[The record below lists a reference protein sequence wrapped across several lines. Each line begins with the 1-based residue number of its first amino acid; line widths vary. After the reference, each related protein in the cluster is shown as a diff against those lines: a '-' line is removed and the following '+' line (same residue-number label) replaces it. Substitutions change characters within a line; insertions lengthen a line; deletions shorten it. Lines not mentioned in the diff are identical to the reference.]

1 METQN
6 VKDTVRQI
14 FTEYLTANGHRKTP
28 ERYAILDTIY
38 SIDGHFDIDMLYSRM
53 MDQENFRVSR
63 ATLYNTIILLINARL
78 VIKHQFG
85 TSSQYEKSYNRETHH
100 HQICTQCGK
109 VTEFQNE
116 ELQQAIENTKLSRF
130 QLSHYSLYIYGVCSK
145 CDRANKRKKVNN
157 NNTVYVTVEDLEQ
170 KMDSIKDK
178 IEEIK
183 DVKLVK
189 ENEDGTKQYVIEANG
204 DTDLRKVIFSEF
216 AKENI
221 TIFEM
226 KKADITLEDAFM
238 QLIEGGEK

>member
-100 HQICTQCGK
+100 HQICTQCGR
-109 VTEFQNE
+109 VTGTNLLLV
-116 ELQQAIENTKLSRF
+116 ELTVTIKKPGLAFLEGIRNSQENLQKSKKLG
-130 QLSHYSLYIYGVCSK
+130 I
-145 CDRANKRKKVNN
+145 
-157 NNTVYVTVEDLEQ
+157 
-170 KMDSIKDK
+170 I
-178 IEEIK
+178 
-183 DVKLVK
+183 
-189 ENEDGTKQYVIEANG
+189 
-204 DTDLRKVIFSEF
+204 
-216 AKENI
+216 
-221 TIFEM
+221 
-226 KKADITLEDAFM
+226 
-238 QLIEGGEK
+238 

>member
-6 VKDTVRQI
+6 VKDAVRQI

-28 ERYAILDTIY
+28 ERYAILETIY

-78 VIKHQFG
+78 IIKHQFG

-116 ELQQAIENTKLSRF
+116 ELQHAIENTKLSRF
-130 QLSHYSLYIYGVCSK
+130 QLSHYSLYIYGLCSK
-145 CDRANKRKKVNN
+145 CDRANKRKKVSNN
-157 NNTVYVTVEDLEQ
+157 N
-170 KMDSIKDK
+170 K
-178 IEEIK
+178 
-183 DVKLVK
+183 K
-189 ENEDGTKQYVIEANG
+189 EK
-204 DTDLRKVIFSEF
+204 
-216 AKENI
+216 
-221 TIFEM
+221 
-226 KKADITLEDAFM
+226 
-238 QLIEGGEK
+238 